1 MVPIRLERMTRAEP
15 THYERLGVAR
25 SASAVEI
32 RAAYRRLARRTHPD
46 VNGSG
51 VDSMAAVN
59 EAWRV
64 LGDPARRAEYD
75 ALLTPRARR
84 PGPAPNGAASRPSP
98 AADRP
103 APAPTSGPAPRPGS
117 DDPRP
122 WWWNEPVPDEP
133 ESDLPITD
141 GRVVQAFGL
150 LVAVAAT
157 IALVVVGLLFAYAI
171 FWSK

>member
-1 MVPIRLERMTRAEP
+1 
-15 THYERLGVAR
+15 
-25 SASAVEI
+25 
-32 RAAYRRLARRTHPD
+32 
-46 VNGSG
+46 
-51 VDSMAAVN
+51 MAAVN

-75 ALLTPRARR
+75 AFLAPPPPHPGTPS
-84 PGPAPNGAASRPSP
+84 NGAASRPTP

-103 APAPTSGPAPRPGS
+103 APAPTPGPAADDARPS
-117 DDPRP
+117 
-122 WWWNEPVPDEP
+122 WWNEPVPDEP

-157 IALVVVGLLFAYAI
+157 IGIVVVGLLFAYAI
-171 FWSK
+171 LWSK

>member
-1 MVPIRLERMTRAEP
+1 MRRAEP

-25 SASAVEI
+25 SASATEI
-32 RAAYRRLARRTHPD
+32 RTAYRALARRTHPD

-51 VDSMAAVN
+51 VDTSMAAVN

-64 LGDPARRAEYD
+64 LGDPDRRAAYD
-75 ALLTPRARR
+75 ALLAWEAPAPRVPPPGAAAR
-84 PGPAPNGAASRPSP
+84 PGPPPRT
-98 AADRP
+98 DRP
-103 APAPTSGPAPRPGS
+103 VPDEPRPA
-117 DDPRP
+117 
-122 WWWNEPVPDEP
+122 WWNEPVPDEP

-150 LVAVAAT
+150 LVAVATT

>member
-1 MVPIRLERMTRAEP
+1 MRRAEP
-15 THYERLGVAR
+15 THYQRLGVAR
-25 SASAVEI
+25 SASATEI
-32 RAAYRRLARRTHPD
+32 RTAYRALARRTHPD

-51 VDSMAAVN
+51 VDASMAAVN

-64 LGDPARRAEYD
+64 LGDPDRRAAYD
-75 ALLTPRARR
+75 ASLVSEVPVSRARR
-84 PGPAPNGAASRPSP
+84 PDAAARPGPSPGAARADP
-98 AADRP
+98 AEPAEPADPAEPRP
-103 APAPTSGPAPRPGS
+103 A
-117 DDPRP
+117 
-122 WWWNEPVPDEP
+122 WWNEPVPDEP

-150 LVAVAAT
+150 LVAVATT

>member
-1 MVPIRLERMTRAEP
+1 MTRAAP

-51 VDSMAAVN
+51 VDASMAAVN

-75 ALLTPRARR
+75 ALLTPEVRR
-84 PGPAPNGAASRPSP
+84 PQRRPPGAAPRATPAPDRPPPSP
-98 AADRP
+98 APDDARP
-103 APAPTSGPAPRPGS
+103 S
-117 DDPRP
+117 
-122 WWWNEPVPDEP
+122 WWNEPVPDGP

-157 IALVVVGLLFAYAI
+157 IALVVVGLLFVYAI

>member
-1 MVPIRLERMTRAEP
+1 MRRAEP

-25 SASAVEI
+25 SASATEI
-32 RAAYRRLARRTHPD
+32 RTAYRALARRTHPD
-46 VNGSG
+46 VNESG
-51 VDSMAAVN
+51 VDASMAAVN

-64 LGDPARRAEYD
+64 LGDPDRRAAYD
-75 ALLTPRARR
+75 ASLVTETPTSRSQRPDVGPRTPPTPRAD
-84 PGPAPNGAASRPSP
+84 APESP
-98 AADRP
+98 EPRP
-103 APAPTSGPAPRPGS
+103 A
-117 DDPRP
+117 
-122 WWWNEPVPDEP
+122 WWNEPVPDEP

-150 LVAVAAT
+150 LVAVATT

>member
-1 MVPIRLERMTRAEP
+1 MRRAEP

-25 SASAVEI
+25 SASATEI
-32 RAAYRRLARRTHPD
+32 RTAYRALARRTHPD

-51 VDSMAAVN
+51 VDASMAAVN

-64 LGDPARRAEYD
+64 LGDPDRRAAYD
-75 ALLTPRARR
+75 ASLVSEAPSPRARR
-84 PGPAPNGAASRPSP
+84 PDAAARPGPSP
-98 AADRP
+98 RADTTEP
-103 APAPTSGPAPRPGS
+103 ADPA
-117 DDPRP
+117 DPRP
-122 WWWNEPVPDEP
+122 AWWNEPVPDEP

-150 LVAVAAT
+150 LVAVATT

>member
-1 MVPIRLERMTRAEP
+1 MRRAEP

-25 SASAVEI
+25 SASATEI
-32 RAAYRRLARRTHPD
+32 RTAYRALARRTHPD

-51 VDSMAAVN
+51 VDASMAAVN

-64 LGDPARRAEYD
+64 LGDPFRRAAYD
-75 ALLTPRARR
+75 ASLAPEA
-84 PGPAPNGAASRPSP
+84 PASP
-98 AADRP
+98 ARPPAAGARP
-103 APAPTSGPAPRPGS
+103 APPPRADAPAPAE
-117 DDPRP
+117 PRP
-122 WWWNEPVPDEP
+122 AWWNEPIPDGP

-157 IALVVVGLLFAYAI
+157 IGLVVVGLLFAYAI

>member
-1 MVPIRLERMTRAEP
+1 MARAEP

-25 SASAVEI
+25 SASAGEI
-32 RAAYRRLARRTHPD
+32 RAAYRELARRNHPD
-46 VNGSG
+46 VSSSG
-51 VDSMAAVN
+51 VDASMAAVN

-64 LGDPARRAEYD
+64 LGDPRRRAAYD
-75 ALLTPRARR
+75 ASLAPVT
-84 PGPAPNGAASRPSP
+84 PGPGRPSP
-98 AADRP
+98 RDAATAPPEARP
-103 APAPTSGPAPRPGS
+103 S
-117 DDPRP
+117 
-122 WWWNEPVPDEP
+122 WWNEPVPDEP

-150 LVAVAAT
+150 LVAVATT